1 MRGGYKILNLGGFNF
16 TPDSGQ
22 VITGSYE
29 LLESSPKATL
39 VSGLV
44 VEGKEVPETFAPCSL
59 AESAYT
65 LTVPGYLIKVE
76 SGDTVTVSAS
86 SMMNMVSVGPS
97 VLKSK
102 QK

>member
-1 MRGGYKILNLGGFNF
+1 MRGGYKILDLSGFNF

-22 VITGSYE
+22 VVAGSYE

-44 VEGKEVPETFAPCSL
+44 VEGKELPETFAPCAL
-59 AESAYT
+59 AESNYT
-65 LTVPGYLIKVE
+65 LTVPGYTIKIE
-76 SGDTVTVSAS
+76 SGDTVTVSAAAAAAMIS
-86 SMMNMVSVGPS
+86 AVPTVR
-97 VLKSK
+97 KIA